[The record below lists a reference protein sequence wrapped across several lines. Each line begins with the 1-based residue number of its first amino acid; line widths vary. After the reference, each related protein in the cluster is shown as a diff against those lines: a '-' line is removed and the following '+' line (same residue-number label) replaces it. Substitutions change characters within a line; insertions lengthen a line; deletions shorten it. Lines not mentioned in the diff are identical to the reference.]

1 MMRHILRDLEWGI
14 ILAFITLVLFLIIAL
29 LTIKPVIATVTETD
43 IAPGKIHCRSEQVLT
58 DDAGHKWS
66 VMFFTEVDSP
76 EITSLNLRLSGLY
89 SSANIQSQKP
99 LIISS
104 SNKRYEA
111 SDIFL
116 ENPPLASIGQ
126 YNLKN
131 ILPRL
136 SSEELTLEIPL
147 ETSNSVHLQI
157 PVELVKE
164 WQEVSS
170 RNYSFPMPMP
180 KLPYTFELVC

>member
-14 ILAFITLVLFLIIAL
+14 AFVVITLVLFLIIAL
-29 LTIKPVIATVTETD
+29 LTIQPVIATVTETD
-43 IAPGKIHCRSEQVLT
+43 IAPGKMHCRSEQVLT
-58 DDAGHKWS
+58 DDAGHKWE

-76 EITSLNLRLSGLY
+76 EITSLNLRISGL
-89 SSANIQSQKP
+89 SSSVNIESQKP

-111 SDIFL
+111 ADLFL

-131 ILPRL
+131 ILPRF
-136 SSEELTLEIPL
+136 SSEELTIEIPL
-147 ETSNSVHLQI
+147 ESSDPVHLQI
-157 PVELVKE
+157 PVELVEE
-164 WQEVSS
+164 WQAVSS

-180 KLPYTFELVC
+180 KLPYTFEFVC